1 MKKLL
6 YNEEINVPPLN
17 RWRVP
22 FRFLGGGRRFPSSLK
37 RTRVIKFFYNRKI
50 LSEPMRYKKLAVI
63 LSVIMLFQTVAAGS
77 IVMAEESGSSNS
89 YPVNAKDK
97 NNNGYQKIKT
107 VREKQGSKVLESI
120 KLETYSPNKS
130 SDINT
135 LFPRYKLYNNGN
147 TPIKLSSVKIRY
159 YYTVNGEREQN
170 FFCDLSNIGNG
181 NVTGRF
187 VKIPGKTDG
196 VDYCLEITFKE
207 GAGLLNQ
214 NDVVELQCRIEK
226 KDKSE
231 FIQTDDYSFRKSG
244 DTYADYNRVT
254 GYINDKLVYGVEPI
268 AAPLNLKI
276 TESDKQITLDWDEAI
291 SCTGYEVEA
300 DGVLVRNITA
310 NTYTNLN
317 LIPGTRHTY
326 RVRLRNA
333 IIAGP
338 WSNYVTGIVPIS
350 DKFKLVQTA
359 SESAISISWDKIEG
373 ARQYFIE
380 VDGDRFD
387 NGQQTS
393 YKIEGL
399 EPGTMKSVRIQAKG
413 DALLGEWS
421 ELYEIWTLPEAPE
434 SISTSSTK
442 STITLNWN
450 PVKGAAGYDVEV
462 YGSPEDNLNN
472 TTYTQ
477 HDLQSNSQRTYR
489 VRAKN
494 SSGAGQWSELV
505 VKSTLPDSA
514 LNMQLQCWDD
524 KLKVTWEAQAGAAS
538 YELEIDASQVIELY
552 TNEYLH
558 SDLKPNTTHTY
569 RARPKN
575 ENGTG
580 EWSESVTGVT
590 LPSIPADFEVSAV
603 SGSAISLRWGSV
615 EGASGYDI
623 EVDGTVIYNDNKTEF
638 LHDNLGRN
646 EEHIYR
652 VRARNGNVTGEWTE
666 ELKKSTLLAAP
677 ANLKVTVSGNE
688 VKVEWDMVVGADGYG
703 LEIDGTEIKLDANTE
718 YTQTALDSGIKHT
731 YRVRAYKGSEAGE
744 WSDTSVKTTKI
755 GKPAKLEATT
765 SSSISIDIRWEEVD
779 GATGYDVMADGKI
792 IDNVVTNTYS
802 HTDLAPNSMH
812 TYMVRA
818 KDNENIGDWT
828 DKISAFTNVAAPAGI
843 TAVSKSNSII
853 ITWDEVD
860 GAQSYEI
867 MADGN
872 VASTNA
878 KTLYEH
884 TELLPNTQHSYLVRA
899 KNTNGVSDWS
909 TELTQTTG
917 PDVPVSFKADM
928 TINEA
933 ILTWL
938 TTSPGA
944 DSPETTTQGAIS
956 FEIEADGEIISNITE
971 LTYKITGL
979 EPNSVHEYRVRAV
992 SEDGVCSEWTELIR
1006 VNTKEELVIKVDKD
1020 TGFNFVIAVP
1030 KKDVS
1035 SYDIVVRY
1043 NAEDLEVVDLY
1054 AVTQGLELETGKIDG
1069 TNITIK
1075 EFAGGKIV
1083 YGVEDADKG
1092 EIVIIRFLSK
1102 TNDETK
1108 MSYTIE

>member
-6 YNEEINVPPLN
+6 H
-17 RWRVP
+17 
-22 FRFLGGGRRFPSSLK
+22 K
-37 RTRVIKFFYNRKI
+37 
-50 LSEPMRYKKLAVI
+50 KKLAVI

-77 IVMAEESGSSNS
+77 IVMAEEAGSSNT

-130 SDINT
+130 SNINT

-159 YYTVNGEREQN
+159 YYTVNGESEQN

-226 KDKSE
+226 KDKTE

-268 AAPLNLKI
+268 AAPLNLRI
-276 TESDKQITLDWDEAI
+276 TESDRQITLDWDEAVG
-291 SCTGYEVEA
+291 CTGYEVEA
-300 DGVLVRNITA
+300 DGVLVRNITS

-350 DKFKLVQTA
+350 DKFKLLQTA

-380 VDGDRFD
+380 VDGDRID

-393 YKIEGL
+393 YKMDGL

-434 SISTSSTK
+434 AISITSTK

-450 PVKGAAGYDVEV
+450 PVKGASGYDVEV

-477 HDLQSNSQRTYR
+477 YDLQSNSQRTYR

-514 LNMQLQCWDD
+514 LNMQIQGWDD
-524 KLKVTWEAQAGAAS
+524 KLKVTWDAQAGAAS
-538 YELEIDASQVIELY
+538 YELEIDGSQVIELDK
-552 TNEYLH
+552 NEYLH
-558 SDLKPNTTHTY
+558 LNLKPNTTHTY

-575 ENGTG
+575 DIGTG
-580 EWSESVTGVT
+580 EWSELITGVT
-590 LPSIPADFEVSAV
+590 LPSIPADFTVSTV
-603 SGSAISLRWGSV
+603 SGSTISLRWDSV

-646 EEHIYR
+646 EEHTYR
-652 VRARNGNVTGEWTE
+652 VRARNGNVIGGWTE

-677 ANLKVTVSGNE
+677 ANLKVTISGNE
-688 VKVEWDMVVGADGYG
+688 VKIEWDMVVGADGYG

-731 YRVRAYKGSEAGE
+731 YRVRAYKRSEAGE
-744 WSDTSVKTTKI
+744 WSDTSVKTTKL

-802 HTDLAPNSMH
+802 HTDLAPNTMH

-843 TAVSKSNSII
+843 VVLSKSNSII

-867 MADGN
+867 MADSN
-872 VASTNA
+872 VVSTNS

-884 TELLPNTQHSYLVRA
+884 TELLPNTQHSYRVRA

-909 TELTQTTG
+909 TELTQATG

-933 ILTWL
+933 ILTWQ
-938 TTSPGA
+938 TTSSGVG
-944 DSPETTTQGAIS
+944 SPETTTQGAIS
-956 FEIEADGEIISNITE
+956 FEIEADGEIIGNITE

-992 SEDGVCSEWTELIR
+992 NIDGVCSEWTELIR

-1043 NAEDLEVVDLY
+1043 NADDLEVVDLY

-1069 TNITIK
+1069 INITIK
-1075 EFAGGKIV
+1075 EFACGKIV

-1092 EIVIIRFLSK
+1092 EIVIIRFLSQ
-1102 TNDETK
+1102 TNKETT
-1108 MSYTIE
+1108 MSYTVE

>member
-6 YNEEINVPPLN
+6 Y
-17 RWRVP
+17 
-22 FRFLGGGRRFPSSLK
+22 K
-37 RTRVIKFFYNRKI
+37 
-50 LSEPMRYKKLAVI
+50 KKLAVI
-63 LSVIMLFQTVAAGS
+63 LSVVMLFQTAAAGS
-77 IVMAEESGSSNS
+77 IVMAEEAGSSNS

-97 NNNGYQKIKT
+97 NNNNYQKIKT
-107 VREKQGSKVLESI
+107 VREKQGSKILESI

-130 SDINT
+130 SNINT
-135 LFPRYKLYNNGN
+135 LFPRYKLYNDGN
-147 TPIKLSSVKIRY
+147 IPIKLSNVKIRY
-159 YYTVNGEREQN
+159 YYTVNGESEQN

-181 NVTGRF
+181 NVKGRF
-187 VKIPGKTDG
+187 VKIPGRTDG
-196 VDYCLEITFKE
+196 VDYCLEITFKAD
-207 GAGLLNQ
+207 AGLLKQ

-254 GYINDKLVYGVEPI
+254 GYINDRLAYGVEPI
-268 AAPLNLKI
+268 AAPLNIKI
-276 TESDKQITLDWDEAI
+276 TESARQITLDWDEAS

-300 DGVLVRNITA
+300 DGVLVRNIA
-310 NTYTNLN
+310 SNTYTNLN

-350 DKFKLVQTA
+350 DKFNLLQTA

-380 VDGDRFD
+380 VDGNRID

-393 YKIEGL
+393 YKIDGL
-399 EPGTMKSVRIQAKG
+399 EPGTMRAIRIQAKG
-413 DALLGEWS
+413 AALLGEWS
-421 ELYEIWTLPEAPE
+421 EVYEIWTLPEAPE
-434 SISTSSTK
+434 AISTTSTK
-442 STITLNWN
+442 SIITLNWE
-450 PVKGAAGYDVEV
+450 PVKGASGYDVEV
-462 YGSPEDNLNN
+462 YGSPEDNLDS

-477 HDLQSNSQRTYR
+477 YDLQSNSQRTYR

-494 SSGAGQWSELV
+494 SSGAGQWSEPV
-505 VKSTLPDSA
+505 AQSTLPDSA
-514 LNMQLQCWDD
+514 LNMQIQGWDD
-524 KLKVTWEAQAGAAS
+524 RLKVTWDAQAGADS
-538 YELEIDASQVIELY
+538 YELEIDGSQVIELDK
-552 TNEYLH
+552 NEYLH
-558 SDLKPNTTHTY
+558 SNLKQNSTHTY

-575 ENGTG
+575 NIGTG
-580 EWSESVTGVT
+580 EWSELITGVT
-590 LPSIPADFEVSAV
+590 LPSIPDNLAVSTV
-603 SGSAISLRWGSV
+603 SGSAISLRWDSV

-623 EVDGTVIYNDNKTEF
+623 EVDGTVTYNDDKTEF
-638 LHDNLGRN
+638 LHDSLGRN
-646 EEHIYR
+646 EEHTYR
-652 VRARNGNVTGEWTE
+652 VRARNGDVAGEWTG

-688 VKVEWDMVVGADGYG
+688 VSIEWDMVVGADGYG
-703 LEIDGTEIKLDANTE
+703 LETDGTEIKLDANTE
-718 YTQTALDSGIKHT
+718 YTQTVLDFGIKHT

-744 WSDTSVKTTKI
+744 WSDTTIKTTKL
-755 GKPAKLEATT
+755 GKPAKLEVTT
-765 SSSISIDIRWEEVD
+765 SSSISIDIGWGEVD
-779 GATGYDVMADGKI
+779 GAAGYDVMVDGKI
-792 IDNVVTNTYS
+792 IDNIAANTYS
-802 HTDLAPNSMH
+802 HTDLSPNTMH

-818 KDNENIGDWT
+818 KDDENIGEWT
-828 DKISAFTNVAAPAGI
+828 DKISAFTNVAVPAGI
-843 TAVSKSNSII
+843 AAVSKSNSII

-867 MADGN
+867 MADGK
-872 VASTNA
+872 VVSTDA

-884 TELLPNTQHSYLVRA
+884 TELLPNTQHGYCVRA
-899 KNTNGVSDWS
+899 KNANGVSDWS
-909 TELTQTTG
+909 ADLIQTTG
-917 PDVPVSFKADM
+917 PDAPVNFKADM

-933 ILTWL
+933 ILTWQ
-938 TTSPGA
+938 TTALWTLS
-944 DSPETTTQGAIS
+944 SETTTPGAIS
-956 FEIEADGEIISNITE
+956 FEIEADGEIIGNITE

-979 EPNSVHEYRVRAV
+979 EPNSVHEYRVRSV
-992 SEDGVCSEWTELIR
+992 SKDGVCSEWTQLIT
-1006 VNTKEELVIKVDKD
+1006 VNTKEELVINVDKD

-1035 SYDIVVRY
+1035 SYDIVVKY
-1043 NAEDLEVVDLY
+1043 NTEDLEVIDLY

-1069 TNITIK
+1069 TSITIK

-1092 EIVIIRFLSK
+1092 AIVIIRFLSK
-1102 TNDETK
+1102 SNKETT
-1108 MSYTIE
+1108 MSYTVE